1 VISVVWISYFNIL
14 ARLNI
19 ESYRSY
25 CLSKKGVTEEFPFGP
40 HTLVFKVMG
49 KMFALT
55 DVEDFSSVNLK
66 VDPERGVE
74 LRDSYPAVQPG
85 YHMNKKHWVTVL
97 IDGSLPDKLIRLWID
112 ESYQFVVA
120 KLTKKEKSA
129 LESM

>member
-1 VISVVWISYFNIL
+1 
-14 ARLNI
+14 LNI

-40 HTLVFKVMG
+40 DTLVFKVMG

-55 DVEDFSSVNLK
+55 GVEDFSSVNLK
-66 VDPERGVE
+66 VDPERGAE
-74 LRDSYPAVQPG
+74 LRDAYPAVQPG

-97 IDGSLPDKLIRLWID
+97 IDGSLPDKLIRAWID
-112 ESYQFVVA
+112 ESYQLVVA